1 MMKTLSDS
9 SPLLSFNFVTFINDF
24 LQLTKFRLAISVVFS
39 SIAGYLLAVDHI
51 DSSILMGL
59 LLGGFAMVGASN
71 AFNQWIEKEKDS
83 MMDRTKNRPLPSGRM
98 NNLTALVIA
107 SLLTLVGIFVLNNI
121 NFKTALFGA
130 LSIFIYTC
138 VYTPLKS
145 VTPLS
150 VFIGAF
156 PGAIPFMLGW
166 VAATGSFGIEPGILF
181 MVQFFWQFP
190 HFWAI
195 GWMMDDD
202 YKKAGFKMLPTGNP
216 DRATAFQIVFY
227 TFWTIIISITPYTQY
242 SGSLTLS
249 LGAFICL
256 VLIGLYFLY
265 HTLILMQK
273 KSKEAAKKLMYAS
286 IVYISLLQVIYV
298 IDKWI

>member
-1 MMKTLSDS
+1 MMKTLSNS

-59 LLGGFAMVGASN
+59 LFGGFAMVGASN

-83 MMDRTKNRPLPSGRM
+83 LMDRTKNRPLPSGRM

-138 VYTPLKS
+138 IYTPLKS

-227 TFWTIIISITPYTQY
+227 TFWTIIISIIPYTQY